1 MWKPDICVYH
11 AGCDDGFGAAWAIWK
26 RWPDCR
32 FVPGSYGKPTEFGE
46 AVFQKN
52 ILYVDFSE
60 KRSAIEAL
68 GTAAKSVVMIDHHKT
83 AEAELEPFKVTLPST
98 RWPHNLDGMFRDM
111 TELKRPRILAWFD
124 MEQSGAVMAWK
135 FAHPQQKVP
144 YFLELIQDRDL
155 WHFHFGNDTKQFS
168 AALKTHPMKFET
180 WDRLSGQWGMLV
192 NDGEAILRAQTANIE
207 KFLHEAYLDNIDGHT
222 VPMVNVPY
230 IFASDT
236 ANALLKKYPDAPFAA
251 CWSRLKDGRDQFS
264 LRSEDSRMD
273 VSEVAARF
281 GGGGHRNAAGF
292 VIPS

>member
-1 MWKPDICVYH
+1 MTWKPDICVYH

-32 FVPGSYGKPTEFGE
+32 FVPGSYGKTANLGE
-46 AVFQKN
+46 VAGKN
-52 ILYVDFSE
+52 VLYVDFSE
-60 KRSAIEAL
+60 KRPAIEMLAQ
-68 GTAAKSVVMIDHHKT
+68 AAQSIVIIDHHKT
-83 AEAELEPFKVTLPST
+83 AEAELEPFKTDLPYD
-98 RWPHNLDGMFRDM
+98 PDLMFRDM
-111 TELKRPRILAWFD
+111 SEIDRPPIIAWFD
-124 MEQSGAVMAWK
+124 MDQSGAVMAWK
-135 FAHPQQKVP
+135 FAHPDIAVP

-155 WHFHFGNDTKQFS
+155 WRFHFGNDTKQFS

-192 NDGEAILRAQTANIE
+192 NDGEAILRAQTVNIE
-207 KFLHEAYLDNIDGHT
+207 KFLHESYLDKIDGHT